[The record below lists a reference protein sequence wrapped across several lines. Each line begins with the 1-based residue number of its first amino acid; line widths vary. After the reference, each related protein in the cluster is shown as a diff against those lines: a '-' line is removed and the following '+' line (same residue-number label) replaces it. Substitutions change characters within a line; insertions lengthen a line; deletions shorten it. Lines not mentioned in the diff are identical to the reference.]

1 MISDRRTVHTQLFYS
16 GYIFFDLIGAIQKAV
31 FCMNMKMCKIHIFIL
46 YYAQL
51 LNNVDTAVF
60 DLDLAFF
67 EQMSYRTF
75 KCIFAQTEL
84 SADDFR

>member
-1 MISDRRTVHTQLFYS
+1 MVCDCSTVHTKFPDSVHILLDFV
-16 GYIFFDLIGAIQKAV
+16 GAIQKAV